1 MTTGRINQV
10 TISERTN
17 QPKSTNPTRPALVI
31 KTFRR
36 PSRANTGPS
45 SMLHFFVFATLLSR
59 YEALQAKASGVD
71 MDVLNP
77 SNNYSRHNALYY
89 SGLAYST

>member
-1 MTTGRINQV
+1 
-10 TISERTN
+10 
-17 QPKSTNPTRPALVI
+17 
-31 KTFRR
+31 
-36 PSRANTGPS
+36 
-45 SMLHFFVFATLLSR
+45 MLHFFVFATLLSR